1 MDTLDPNEEPTLETT
16 TDTPTDPAEGTVT
29 DDTPEAGET
38 NAATLTKRLAD
49 KDRYIK
55 QMEADRKK
63 AEKARGEPITRGEF
77 EEATWE
83 QKNEDRIALVKEEFE
98 KIQVEGYQGER
109 VSKKIALEL
118 AEKEA
123 KIDTSGTKRNRQSDM
138 TQPSQTIRNAAPTG
152 YETDADRELGLTVE
166 RKRKLEERHP
176 HLKGE

>member
-1 MDTLDPNEEPTLETT
+1 MVTLNEEPTTPGTDLETPAT
-16 TDTPTDPAEGTVT
+16 PAEGTDTV
-29 DDTPEAGET
+29 DTPAEGTE
-38 NAATLTKRLAD
+38 NAAELQKRLSD

-55 QMEADRKK
+55 ELEKERKK
-63 AEKARGEPITRGEF
+63 AEKAKGEPITRGEF

-83 QKNEDRIALVKEEFE
+83 TKNEDRIALVKDEFD
-98 KIQVEGYQGER
+98 KIIVDGYQGEK

-123 KIDTSGTKRNRQSDM
+123 KIDVSGTKRSRQSDM
-138 TQPSQTIRNAAPTG
+138 TLPSQTTRNSVSTG
-152 YETDADRELGLTVE
+152 YETEADKELGLTVE

>member
-1 MDTLDPNEEPTLETT
+1 MDTLIEEPSTLETP
-16 TDTPTDPAEGTVT
+16 TDTPTTPADETVT
-29 DDTPEAGET
+29 DDTSEAGT
-38 NAATLTKRLAD
+38 DNAATLQKRLAD

-63 AEKARGEPITRGEF
+63 AEKAKGEPITRGEF

-83 QKNEDRIALVKEEFE
+83 QKNEDRITIVKNEFD
-98 KIQVEGYQGER
+98 KILVEGYQGEK

-118 AEKEA
+118 AEKVA
-123 KIDTSGTKRNRQSDM
+123 KIDTSGMKRNRQSDM

-152 YETDADRELGLTVE
+152 YETEEDKAIGLTVE
-166 RKRKLEERHP
+166 KKRKLEERHP